1 MKATLVVLGAF
12 AVMSAGCGGSKT
24 TRTTVVTETTV
35 VTVTAAAP
43 GPAPHD
49 YARFQMPSKNIGC
62 GYDSGVLRCDVL
74 SGLKPEPD
82 KACELDWTGIV
93 LEANGTAQPECAGD
107 TIYDGSAPILGY
119 GERWARNGISCES
132 RKDSLRCANGSGHG
146 FSLARAAWDVS

>member
-1 MKATLVVLGAF
+1 MKATLAVLGAL

-24 TRTTVVTETTV
+24 TRTTVVTETSV

-74 SGLKPEPD
+74 SGLKPEPSE
-82 KACELDWTGIV
+82 ACELDWTGIV